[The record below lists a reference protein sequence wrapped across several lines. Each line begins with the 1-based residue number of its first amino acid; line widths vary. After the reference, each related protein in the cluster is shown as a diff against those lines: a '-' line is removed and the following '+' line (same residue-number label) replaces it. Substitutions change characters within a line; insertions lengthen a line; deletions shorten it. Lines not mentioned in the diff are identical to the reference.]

1 MDKGIYTLILQASG
15 GDIMVGALGKITIPG
30 GFLIYVGSALGP
42 GGLSRVE
49 RHIRAAHDGRTPHW
63 HIDYLLQEE
72 SIRII
77 ATISAITDE
86 PLECRLADEISGPF
100 VHKFGSSDCRCQ
112 SHLFIR
118 SEDPTRLSRD
128 AYASLGLAP
137 LITRY

>member
-1 MDKGIYTLILQASG
+1 MGKGIYTLILWSAG
-15 GDIMVGALGKITIPG
+15 GNVIVGALGRIIIPC

-42 GGLSRVE
+42 GGLRRIE

-72 SIRII
+72 SIQIR
-77 ATISAITDE
+77 AAISATTDE
-86 PLECRLADEISGPF
+86 PLECRLADTISGPF
-100 VHKFGSSDCRCQ
+100 IPKFGSSDCRCK

-118 SEDPTRLSRD
+118 SEDPTRLFRD
-128 AYASLGLAP
+128 AFLSLGLAP